1 MKYKLGSNQHIKTEK
16 VSVKSEF
23 KRIMKE
29 SLKVVMVLS
38 FVAGSIVG
46 TYALGSASTSAQVVY
61 ASVPTPVSTMP
72 DLPILDR
79 IGDCESG
86 QRNKEGKP
94 IAGTATQF
102 AKDGQVILNANSN
115 HTVDI
120 GKYMIN
126 NNVWGETATKM
137 GDDLMTEQGNTNFAI
152 WLFTNKGDSAWEDS
166 SSCWSN

>member
-1 MKYKLGSNQHIKTEK
+1 MKYIHGSNQFKKTVK
-16 VSVKSEF
+16 VSVKSEV
-23 KRIMKE
+23 KRVMKE
-29 SLKVVMVLS
+29 VGKVIAGLS
-38 FVAGSIVG
+38 FIAGSIMG
-46 TYALGSASTSAQVVY
+46 IYGMGSAATSAQMVY
-61 ASVPTPVSTMP
+61 ADVPVPTATMP
-72 DLPILDR
+72 DIPVLDR

-94 IAGTATQF
+94 ISGTATQF
-102 AKDGQVILNANSN
+102 AKDGQVILNANAN

-152 WLFTNKGDSAWEDS
+152 WLFTNEGDSAWSDS
-166 SSCWSN
+166 ASCWNK